1 MTLTDGEI
9 AKVLKDIVIIV
20 DTRER
25 KNKHI
30 LDYFDE
36 NKIKY
41 IIRKLDSADYSF
53 ILPNYPELHFD
64 ESILVEKKNSLT
76 EISGNFTSGRKR
88 FTNEFDRAMPK
99 DIHIVIED
107 ATWKKVVNGSYRS
120 EFPPKSMIASLMTWN
135 ARYLSPIWF
144 VGKSES
150 PMVIYNII
158 YYGLR
163 ELLK

>member
-9 AKVLKDIVIIV
+9 AKVLKDIVIIA

-30 LDYFDE
+30 LDYFDK

-41 IIRKLDSADYSF
+41 IVRKLDSADYSF
-53 ILPNYPELHFD
+53 MLPNYTNLHLD
-64 ESILVEKKNSLT
+64 EAILVEKKNSLT
-76 EISGNFTSGRKR
+76 EIAGNFTSGRKR

-120 EFPPKSMIASLMTWN
+120 QLPPKSMMASIMTWN
-135 ARYLSPIWF
+135 ARFRCPIWF